1 MASRHSPIDSYSRRL
16 LVKTARC
23 GFRFAKKKE
32 INLGYG
38 RRLASRIRLVSVISI
53 AFVPQGAMIHACVW
67 GFAVAISLPFF
78 GSP

>member
-16 LVKTARC
+16 LVKTARR
-23 GFRFAKKKE
+23 GFRFAKK